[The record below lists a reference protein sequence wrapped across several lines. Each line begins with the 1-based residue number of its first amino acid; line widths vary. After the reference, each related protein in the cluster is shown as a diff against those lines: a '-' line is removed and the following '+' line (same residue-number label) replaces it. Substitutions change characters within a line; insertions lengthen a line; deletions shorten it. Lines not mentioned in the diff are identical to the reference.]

1 MLLICVYTMHHFLIR
16 WNHTCCVVTVLSTVI
31 QQSKLSLSLFFVI
44 FLRSKIQNICC
55 IKNTDIFGYV
65 AYIHESQKITHHLNA
80 LLWFPRHYEGLRG
93 AYAHLRT
100 LADLAAS
107 CWRLL
112 KCIVCAAEEGCW
124 LGGLGQTWNLSK
136 NLHCRI
142 LKLKILHRQFHLIST
157 VFVGKNTKNE
167 WKWRNLLRWQKFYT
181 AAGTDGMDKFH
192 LWVGVRVGRVT
203 VKEGGWRCVE
213 IFIYY
218 FFTTA

>member
-112 KCIVCAAEEGCW
+112 KCIVCAAE
-124 LGGLGQTWNLSK
+124 GGGVLV
-136 NLHCRI
+136 R
-142 LKLKILHRQFHLIST
+142 R
-157 VFVGKNTKNE
+157 
-167 WKWRNLLRWQKFYT
+167 
-181 AAGTDGMDKFH
+181 D
-192 LWVGVRVGRVT
+192 GVRVGRVT